1 MGVTQIEKLRKRL
14 AALEAAIMKRIPLW
28 PTDSS
33 FIVAFGLDPREYERK
48 NVDGGVGYDD
58 IAAMNA
64 IAKEI
69 WKEGDVPERDKKPP
83 GEA

>member
-1 MGVTQIEKLRKRL
+1 MIYGGETIDGIKRRL
-14 AALEAAIMKRIPLW
+14 AALEAAIMKRIPRW

-69 WKEGDVPERDKKPP
+69 WKEGDDS
-83 GEA
+83 

>member
-1 MGVTQIEKLRKRL
+1 MEVTQIERLRKRL

-48 NVDGGVGYDD
+48 NVDGSTGFDD
-58 IAAMNA
+58 LAAMNA
-64 IAKEI
+64 VAKEI
-69 WKEGDVPERDKKPP
+69 WEEGDDF
-83 GEA
+83 